1 MAREPKTSL
10 ALPKIDTEE
19 KSLDLR
25 LRLKGKAAVDLT
37 EYQAAYAEA
46 NGAIELE
53 ILAATS
59 WRRSSRRTKASRP
72 GGAAAPPA
80 PRARPPEAGRRA
92 SSPVPPPLLVRGG
105 SPPTVTSAD
114 VAARSP
120 RLSLTRSNHAAESG
134 DELAVFRLVAGSISK
149 VRGPPWV
156 GVA

>member
-53 ILAATS
+53 ILASHILATFIEADKGFQA
-59 WRRSSRRTKASRP
+59 WRRGRAASAK
-72 GGAAAPPA
+72 GSAA
-80 PRARPPEAGRRA
+80 
-92 SSPVPPPLLVRGG
+92 
-105 SPPTVTSAD
+105 
-114 VAARSP
+114 
-120 RLSLTRSNHAAESG
+120 
-134 DELAVFRLVAGSISK
+134 
-149 VRGPPWV
+149 
-156 GVA
+156 